1 MFAPPRD
8 PGARPPNPNLLLLDR
23 PPCTIPPRS
32 LRLLSGQEG
41 TQQHIRIM
49 QGTTKPSKP
58 SGMTML
64 EMRLFLLSKSS
75 MFEFHLLSRSL
86 LSSSWPL
93 FICSTWRSNSSCLLL
108 TSLSKS
114 AKGSRF
120 WFSLEIHTDW
130 SRSPNLLTLV
140 PSPPEFWKIVFCFSR
155 LEADV
160 VSKNANVTKTM
171 KTGEV
176 KIAPVPPMSLQHSA
190 VSMQIY
196 ALIHQQFGKGGPA
209 AISQAKLRGKV

>member
-1 MFAPPRD
+1 VLPWCWGGYLVVWCSGEYDVVCCWGGYVVVWWWGGYVVVVMFAPPRD
-8 PGARPPNPNLLLLDR
+8 PGGRPPNLLPLDC

-58 SGMTML
+58 IGMTML
-64 EMRLFLLSKSS
+64 EMRLFILSKSS
-75 MFEFHLLSRSL
+75 MFEFHLLSCSL

-93 FICSTWRSNSSCLLL
+93 FICSTRRSNSSCLLL

-120 WFSLEIHTDW
+120 
-130 SRSPNLLTLV
+130 
-140 PSPPEFWKIVFCFSR
+140 
-155 LEADV
+155 
-160 VSKNANVTKTM
+160 
-171 KTGEV
+171 
-176 KIAPVPPMSLQHSA
+176 
-190 VSMQIY
+190 
-196 ALIHQQFGKGGPA
+196 
-209 AISQAKLRGKV
+209 